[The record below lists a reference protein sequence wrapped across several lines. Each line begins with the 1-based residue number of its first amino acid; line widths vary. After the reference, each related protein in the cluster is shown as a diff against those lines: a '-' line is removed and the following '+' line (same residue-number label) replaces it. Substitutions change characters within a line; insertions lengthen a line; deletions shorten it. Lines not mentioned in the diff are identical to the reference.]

1 VLGPVPLGPVPIKK
15 EWEMPTYRY
24 KVRDK
29 HGRAV
34 AGLMG
39 GSSEKEVV
47 DNLKKMG
54 YTPISVAV
62 ERPRKQILK
71 LDFFDRIKDEERA
84 LFTRQMYTLLKAG
97 VPLLTGLEAVGEQ
110 TTSKKLKDVIGKV
123 KAEVEAGMNFSDALS
138 KYPKIFEPLYTNM
151 VKAGEASGT
160 LDGVMNRLAEMEE
173 YDMDIKFKIKSATRY
188 PLLALGTLIVAFFVI
203 VTFVIPRFAFFF
215 SQFHMELPI
224 PTRLLLGIYR
234 VVHDYWYIVLVAL
247 ALIVGGFLKF
257 INTNYGRT
265 VWDMFRIR
273 IPIFGPLLFKLYMSR
288 FAKTTSILIA
298 SGIDMIHTLDLVA
311 DTVGNVIIA
320 RSIAQI
326 KEGVNQ
332 GKGLAEPMKVSKMF
346 TPIIV
351 QMVAIGEETGKLDE
365 LLANASEHYDQ
376 QVDYTMKNLTTM
388 IEPILIFALGIMVL
402 FVALGIFL
410 PMWNMVQIAKR

>member
-1 VLGPVPLGPVPIKK
+1 
-15 EWEMPTYRY
+15 MPTYRY

-29 HGRAV
+29 HGRA
-34 AGLMG
+34 ATGLMG
-39 GSSEKEVV
+39 GNSEKEVV

-54 YTPISVAV
+54 YTPISVTV

-71 LDFFDRIKDEERA
+71 LDFFDRIKDEDKV

-123 KAEVEAGMNFSDALS
+123 KAEVEAGTNFSDALS

-188 PLLALGTLIVAFFVI
+188 PLLALGTLVVAFFVI

-215 SQFHMELPI
+215 SQFNMELPL
-224 PTRLLLGIYR
+224 PTRLLLGIYTA
-234 VVHDYWYIVLVAL
+234 VHDYWYIVLVVL
-247 ALIVGGFLKF
+247 AVFVGAFLKF
-257 INTNYGRT
+257 INTGYGRT
-265 VWDMFRIR
+265 TWDMLRLKT
-273 IPIFGPLLFKLYMSR
+273 PIFGPLLFKLYMSR

-320 RSIAQI
+320 RSIAHI

-376 QVDYTMKNLTTM
+376 QVDYTMRNLTTM

-410 PMWNMVQIAKR
+410 PMWNQVQIAKR